1 MAVNHPPLP
10 TCPFF
15 AKGFLFLEVKMR
27 SVNSMR
33 DAVITQETRKEWFPS
48 IADILNEVPAFG
60 SKKEALQKA
69 REFGWRNVVKI
80 EGRFGVAFIV
90 GGQDLQ
96 SDFQCDIAYDVIR
109 VPLLRF
115 ENGVQPVI
123 KTRMARN
130 LRRAK

>member
-1 MAVNHPPLP
+1 
-10 TCPFF
+10 
-15 AKGFLFLEVKMR
+15 MR

-33 DAVITQETRKEWFPS
+33 DAVIAQETRKEWFPA

-69 REFGWRNVVKI
+69 REYGWANVVKI

-90 GGQDLQ
+90 GGQDLHG
-96 SDFQCDIAYDVIR
+96 DFQFDIAYDVIR

-123 KTRMARN
+123 KTRMAR
-130 LRRAK
+130 RY

>member
-1 MAVNHPPLP
+1 
-10 TCPFF
+10 
-15 AKGFLFLEVKMR
+15 MR

-33 DAVITQETRKEWFPS
+33 DAVITQETRKEWFPA

-69 REFGWRNVVKI
+69 REFGWCNVIKI
-80 EGRFGVAFIV
+80 ESRFGVAFIV

-96 SDFQCDIAYDVIR
+96 SDFMCDIAYDVIR

-123 KTRMARN
+123 KTRMARS
-130 LRRAK
+130 LRNAK